1 MSFVRDNGYGN
12 SEKLIDLLR
21 KLCLEKQRIM
31 KTSEL
36 DNILDQ
42 EIDYEDADRIIEIE
56 RKRTREYLANQIG
69 RNVIL

>member
-1 MSFVRDNGYGN
+1 
-12 SEKLIDLLR
+12 
-21 KLCLEKQRIM
+21 M